1 MGSSLQLLVASVVG
15 MTALMMTTKAYVDRY
30 IPKPPASD
38 KKASDKSKKKKKKG
52 TLGESFAVLKSSPM
66 ISNLALLV
74 VGYGLTHRL
83 FEFCWKGQLRLL
95 YPSAAAYQVDFVLPP
110 CNMSPLLH
118 VSKLCPL
125 PSFQPLLLE
134 GPMPFPMGMVRVRKN
149 EGSLMERFDQS
160 SLG

>member
-30 IPKPPASD
+30 IPKPPASE

-52 TLGESFAVLKSSPM
+52 SLGESFAVLKSSPM

-95 YPSAAAYQVDFVLPP
+95 YPSAAAYQVRSV
-110 CNMSPLLH
+110 MLH
-118 VSKLCPL
+118 
-125 PSFQPLLLE
+125 PSSISLLLVRQRPTMLSIMGKGNE
-134 GPMPFPMGMVRVRKN
+134 IQIGGLLIGPCLEAP
-149 EGSLMERFDQS
+149 
-160 SLG
+160 